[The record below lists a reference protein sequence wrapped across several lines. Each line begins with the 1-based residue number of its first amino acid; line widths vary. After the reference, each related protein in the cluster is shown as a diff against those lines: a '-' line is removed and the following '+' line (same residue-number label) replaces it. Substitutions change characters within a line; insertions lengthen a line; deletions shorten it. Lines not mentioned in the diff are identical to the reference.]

1 MGSRLSQ
8 SEYNIHT
15 PAHQSPL
22 PQSWQRWNPCRVEL
36 TPVRKS
42 GVCQTTVNDQ
52 SLPVLFLLNTKRTYN
67 FFDLLTDS
75 IKSASNNRLQKRAY
89 IFQNRIEIRLH
100 QGRGRFAVLNH
111 IFRQNFGCRLVA
123 VGMVS
128 FLTAPTDC
136 RWWSIPLVR
145 D

>member
-1 MGSRLSQ
+1 MGFRLSQ

-22 PQSWQRWNPCRVEL
+22 PQSWQRWSPCRVEL

-52 SLPVLFLLNTKRTYN
+52 SLPGFVSSCHTKRTYN

-75 IKSASNNRLQKRAY
+75 IKPASNNRLQKRAC
-89 IFQNRIEIRLH
+89 IFQNRIKNTASSGQRPLCGPEPHFQAKLWKSASW
-100 QGRGRFAVLNH
+100 QLVWCRF
-111 IFRQNFGCRLVA
+111 
-123 VGMVS
+123 
-128 FLTAPTDC
+128 
-136 RWWSIPLVR
+136 
-145 D
+145 